1 SEEAA
6 LGRGLWSG
14 AEGDR
19 TPDLRHAMAALSQL
33 SYSPKSGDHGSEV
46 IVLGHLDQS
55 LLVVPGGRQPKVD
68 CRQPGDVP
76 DREVEASLERGAVH
90 SNCVDLVRRVGGSD
104 VSARRV
110 AAGSSLY
117 HDDVAVESTPLALH
131 TKQPPPVEVEHQVVS
146 AALLQ
151 WTQDENAE
159 LDGHR
164 SNSGLRN
171 RPLVARL
178 HHEANASSPIGRNRP
193 DPNYRGGTNSGTSR
207 SPPVASS
214 SRPRRIM
221 PSRESVAACSSCAV
235 RRAWARRTSCRRRS
249 ALTRRESL

>member
-171 RPLVARL
+171 RPLSLDFIMRRTLVRPSDGTVRTRTTAAGRTRARR
-178 HHEANASSPIGRNRP
+178 GRRRLRRRRG
-193 DPNYRGGTNSGTSR
+193 RGGSCPAVN
-207 SPPVASS
+207 PW
-214 SRPRRIM
+214 RPAR
-221 PSRESVAACSSCAV
+221 AAP
-235 RRAWARRTSCRRRS
+235 
-249 ALTRRESL
+249 